1 MGYVQIGNQVLV
13 GGEVVAQATEAGEV
27 TALLCDL
34 CNEIV
39 DLNDGFTFS
48 KGSWQCGKCK
58 AVN

>member
-1 MGYVQIGNQVLV
+1 MGYVQIGKHVIS
-13 GGEVVAQATEAGEV
+13 GGEVIAEADEAGDV

-34 CNEIV
+34 CNEMI
-39 DLNDGFTFS
+39 DLGVGFTFS